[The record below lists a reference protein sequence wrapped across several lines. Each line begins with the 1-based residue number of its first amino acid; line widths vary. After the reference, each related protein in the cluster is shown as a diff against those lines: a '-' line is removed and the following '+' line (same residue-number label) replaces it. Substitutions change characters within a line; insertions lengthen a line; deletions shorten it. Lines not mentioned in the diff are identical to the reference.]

1 MIEANPPS
9 KSDNEAQLLR
19 NVAGKQ
25 FEGIVA
31 RAINEIL
38 NREGIF
44 AVSLKQLNDLIKRDS
59 SFRQVLEFAKT
70 PVSNPCDQS
79 YQMMLPDTDV
89 LVYYAQK
96 DHAGF
101 VTKRYHLATVSCKVS
116 FHGRETES
124 TFWAKVLRNHG
135 SKFYLATEDKFG
147 ELGTCENGNKVR
159 RLVESYMDST
169 YLMSQYRSPANS
181 LAKDIARFY
190 DVFENSKKSG
200 CQRQDTRIFDSKRAG
215 GKYCKRVRPF
225 DDLLFDLMQLKFEF
239 RR

>member
-1 MIEANPPS
+1 MVESSLAS
-9 KSDNEAQLLR
+9 RSDNEAQLLR

-38 NREGIF
+38 NREGIY
-44 AVSLKQLNDLIKRDS
+44 AVSLKQLGDLIRHDS

-70 PVSNPCDQS
+70 PVHNPCDQS
-79 YQMMLPDTDV
+79 YRMMLPDTDV
-89 LVYYAQK
+89 LIYYVEK

-101 VTKRYHLATVSCKVS
+101 VRKRYHLATVSCKVS
-116 FHGRETES
+116 FHGRETQS
-124 TFWAKVLRNHG
+124 TFWAKVLGNHG

-147 ELGTCENGNKVR
+147 ELGTCEKGKKVR
-159 RLVESYMDST
+159 RLVESYMDCT
-169 YLMSQYRSPANS
+169 YLMNQYRSPRNS
-181 LAKDIARFY
+181 LEKDIASFY
-190 DVFENSKKSG
+190 NIFENSKRTG
-200 CQRQDTRIFDSKRAG
+200 FQRQDTRIFDSRRAE

-225 DDLLFDLMQLKFEF
+225 DDLLFDLMQLRFEF

>member
-1 MIEANPPS
+1 MTKIKIPS

-25 FEGIVA
+25 FEGMVA

-44 AVSLKQLNDLIKRDS
+44 AASLKQLNDLIRRDPA
-59 SFRQVLEFAKT
+59 FGQVLEFAKT
-70 PVSNPCDQS
+70 PVRNPCDQN

-89 LVYYAQK
+89 LVYYVQK

-101 VTKRYHLATVSCKVS
+101 VRKRYHLATVSCKVS

-124 TFWAKVLRNHG
+124 TFWAKVLGNHG

-147 ELGTCENGNKVR
+147 ELGACEDGKKVR
-159 RLVESYMDST
+159 RLVESYMDFT
-169 YLMSQYRSPANS
+169 YLMNQYGSPTNS
-181 LAKDIARFY
+181 LEKDIAKFY
-190 DVFENSKKSG
+190 DLFENSKRSSY
-200 CQRQDTRIFDSKRAG
+200 QRQNTRIFDSRRAE

-225 DDLLFDLMQLKFEF
+225 DDLLFDLMQLTFEF
-239 RR
+239 KR